1 MRSCIA
7 CRENKPKKD
16 LIRLAGKD
24 GVVEVDTHGK
34 KTGRGVYL
42 CPFSGC
48 WETGLKGNRL
58 EHALKTSMT
67 LENRKTLLEYG
78 KSLPEKGKTRDE

>member
-7 CRENKPKKD
+7 CREKKTKKD

-24 GVVEVDTHGK
+24 GVVEVDTQGK
-34 KTGRGVYL
+34 KIGRGVYL
-42 CPFSGC
+42 CPFSEC

-67 LENRKTLLEYG
+67 WENRTTLLEYG